1 MILICR
7 CQIQKYEEE
16 EGGSVATDLRFFLQ
30 RAAAKKQDGAE
41 IFEWLLG
48 YIH

>member
-1 MILICR
+1 MKR
-7 CQIQKYEEE
+7 KK
-16 EGGSVATDLRFFLQ
+16 GGSVATDLRFFLQ